1 MPNRIFSLRLL
12 VSPVSHI
19 YNPPPPPPPLP
30 PFLVLSLTM
39 RPSRLNQPYDTDAST
54 KSLTPQRKHR
64 KLLKDGSSEVW
75 PEDIERIFVQGLRE
89 YWESPWAT
97 YSRGRSRWRNQF
109 LVDYLQKH
117 GVDRS
122 KKQVA
127 SHIQVLRNMWK
138 GEPEYHLVAGGEELF
153 LETALPTVKA
163 EDSPDAHLLTPAGL
177 FDDHSPAS
185 DRSGGSATSTCPPRS
200 LCSGSS
206 PTVSSTSELTLP
218 HLHGIRP
225 SRIDDDSRR
234 VRSLSA
240 SDCHRTDP
248 RRLSP
253 LSSYWTCD
261 LGRPSATQSCPSTLY
276 TAIDQSFEFTSH
288 YSPEPSN
295 QPSLSDSPLLFTNS
309 SLFSAEPPPCPTAFI
324 RFSLWAEG
332 MPTLTLPVDALISST
347 QPSVHPSPALVL
359 RIKLHLPPIDVPC
372 FPALHGFQ
380 ASLTCTMRPCATVR
394 CSTAVFVRGQCT
406 SREGNHCTMMT
417 ADSTGNDQLESI
429 TLLLPDSPLSRSRW
443 LDSTSPTCIVQKI
456 IVNEEVLAVIFY
468 DLDRGQCESMPAA
481 KLIGIQKYHGR
492 PERTPSPQ
500 SAYHADSL
508 LPTYTHTP
516 GQCIPRSNLPTQPS
530 LSYALSSINAD
541 TSLSGTSSYSAAFMM
556 PSLLS

>member
-1 MPNRIFSLRLL
+1 
-12 VSPVSHI
+12 
-19 YNPPPPPPPLP
+19 
-30 PFLVLSLTM
+30 M
-39 RPSRLNQPYDTDAST
+39 RPARLNAPYDPDTAL

-75 PEDIERIFVQGLRE
+75 PEDIERIFVQGPSPPPPRTPLLTFSLGLRE

-109 LVDYLQKH
+109 LVDYLQKS

-138 GEPEYHLVAGGEELF
+138 GEPGMSPPLPPSPPPLSPSPEYHLVAGGEELF
-153 LETALPTVKA
+153 LETALLPTVKA
-163 EDSPDAHLLTPAGL
+163 EDSPDAHLLTAGL

-206 PTVSSTSELTLP
+206 PTAVSSTSELTLP

-253 LSSYWTCD
+253 LSSYWTSD
-261 LGRPSATQSCPSTLY
+261 LGRPSATQSCPSALY
-276 TAIDQSFEFTSH
+276 TAIDQPFDFTSH

-295 QPSLSDSPLLFTNS
+295 HPSLSDSPLLFTES
-309 SLFSAEPPPCPTAFI
+309 SLFSAEPAPCPTAFTSL
-324 RFSLWAEG
+324 SLWAEG
-332 MPTLTLPVDALISST
+332 MPTLTLPLDALISST

-380 ASLTCTMRPCATVR
+380 ASVTCTMRPCATVR

-417 ADSTGNDQLESI
+417 AESTGNDQLESI

-443 LDSTSPTCIVQKI
+443 LDSS
-456 IVNEEVLAVIFY
+456 E
-468 DLDRGQCESMPAA
+468 
-481 KLIGIQKYHGR
+481 
-492 PERTPSPQ
+492 
-500 SAYHADSL
+500 
-508 LPTYTHTP
+508 
-516 GQCIPRSNLPTQPS
+516 
-530 LSYALSSINAD
+530 
-541 TSLSGTSSYSAAFMM
+541 
-556 PSLLS
+556 